1 MRSHYGFATHFHV
14 IFSMFT
20 YTCCSYTYSFV
31 IVKYVFDMSLAAPV
45 YPMDLL
51 HKPVREVSTFGLTL
65 ETQHGLARYSSKLL

>member
-31 IVKYVFDMSLAAPV
+31 IVKYVFDMSLAAAV

-65 ETQHGLARYSSKLL
+65 ETHHGPARHSSKLL